1 MKAWVLH
8 SINDIRLEEA
18 PLPSPKDDEVLI
30 RVKAAG
36 ICGSDIPRIY
46 KTGAHKMPL
55 IPGHEFSGVV
65 ADTGREAFSYLKGK
79 KVGIYPLIPC
89 GSCVPCRS
97 GHPETCRNYDYVGSR
112 RDGAFSEYVSVP
124 ARNVRVLPDNIS
136 FEEAAMLEPMAVAAH
151 ALKLGTGNNIDG
163 GAGFDDE
170 NRAYSAPHADKRM
183 VVCGLGT
190 IGLLLTMFLL
200 ERGFKNVYLI
210 GNKEEQLEK
219 ALSLGIPME
228 KFLDSREGN
237 VINEIRK
244 TAGEADVFFE
254 CVGKN
259 ECLSYGIESTAANGR
274 IVLLGNPYSD
284 MALSRDTYWKILRNQ
299 LDIRGS
305 WNSTFL
311 PEEKTDRE
319 DDWDY
324 VITRLEKKKIR
335 PADLITHR
343 LPISGLDRGFS
354 IMRDRSGYFCKVMMT
369 NPE

>member
-8 SINDIRLEEA
+8 SINDIRLEEV
-18 PLPSPKDDEVLI
+18 PVPSLKDDEVLI

-46 KTGAHKMPL
+46 KNGAHKMPL

-65 ADTGREAFSYLKGK
+65 EDTGRKADSSLKGK

-89 GSCVPCRS
+89 RECAPCRS

-112 RDGAFSEYVSVP
+112 RDGAFSEFVAVP
-124 ARNVRVLPDNIS
+124 ARNVRVLPENVS
-136 FEEAAMLEPMAVAAH
+136 FEEAAMLEPMAVAVH
-151 ALKLGTGNNIDG
+151 ALKLASMVKAEGVAIDQSDLT
-163 GAGFDDE
+163 AE
-170 NRAYSAPHADKRM
+170 KRIA
-183 VVCGLGT
+183 VCGLGT

-200 ERGFKNVYLI
+200 EIGCKNVFLI
-210 GNKEEQLEK
+210 GNKEKQREIAVLMGVPEENF
-219 ALSLGIPME
+219 I
-228 KFLDSREGN
+228 DSGAGD
-237 VINEIRK
+237 VSDEIRK
-244 TAGEADVFFE
+244 KAGEADIFFE

-259 ECLSYGIESTAANGR
+259 ECLSYGIESAAANGK
-274 IVLLGNPYSD
+274 VLLLGNPYSD
-284 MALSRDTYWKILRNQ
+284 MGLSIDTYWKILRNQ

-311 PEEKTDRE
+311 SDEKNGRS

-324 VITRLEKKKIR
+324 VIERLENKRIKPAELITR
-335 PADLITHR
+335 RLSIADLE
-343 LPISGLDRGFS
+343 RGFS
-354 IMRDRSGYFCKVMMT
+354 IMREKSEYFCKVMMT